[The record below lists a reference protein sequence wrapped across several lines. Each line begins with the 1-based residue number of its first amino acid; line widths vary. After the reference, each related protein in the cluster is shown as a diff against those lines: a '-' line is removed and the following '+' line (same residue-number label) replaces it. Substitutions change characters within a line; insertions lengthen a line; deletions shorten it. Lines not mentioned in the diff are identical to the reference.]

1 MLGLAGPLLWLALLP
16 TLLGAG
22 NPADAA
28 VGGALGLLG
37 LLFGNTLLARA
48 VAGGSADRP
57 RFGRRG
63 ALWPLLLFPLVLLG
77 GALMLIV
84 GGAALA
90 LLPAAHFF
98 AALLP
103 ALAVAGLVARRA
115 GGAPLATVLAGLTW
129 GGLGATTIAL
139 VLEGIF
145 LLLMALVVVVG
156 LQLDGGA
163 ALESAGEALAALST
177 SETPDS
183 MVMALKAL
191 IAIPGVVVAAFGVFA
206 LLGPA
211 VEELA
216 KLGGVV
222 LAAPRSRQGAL
233 LRGVAVGAGF
243 GLVETVLLGGSAIGA
258 PAGSAGGGPQT
269 AAIAQVGWPALM
281 ALRAVTTAMHAACSG
296 AAALGWYAMSEQG
309 RWSAGAFRIGLAI
322 LAHGL
327 WNGLILTVL
336 WSSIRLLGPDA
347 QPMPDASPFMT
358 ALPVIATAA
367 LIALAWSLILGLRT
381 MARRAPERPSAPVV
395 ALPR

>member
-1 MLGLAGPLLWLALLP
+1 MAGPLLWLALLP

-28 VGGALGLLG
+28 VGGAIGLLG
-37 LLFGNTLLARA
+37 LLFGSTLLARA
-48 VAGGSADRP
+48 ISGGSGDRP

-63 ALWPLLLFPLVLLG
+63 ALWPLLLFPLVLLA
-77 GALMLIV
+77 GALMQIV

-90 LLPAAHFF
+90 LLPVAHFF

-103 ALAVAGLVARRA
+103 ALAVAGLVARGS
-115 GGAPLATVLAGLTW
+115 GGARLATVLAGLTW

-145 LLLMALVVVVG
+145 LLLIALIVVVG

-163 ALESAGEALAALST
+163 ALESAGEALATLST
-177 SETPDS
+177 AESPES
-183 MVMALKAL
+183 MVMALKTVIGL
-191 IAIPGVVVAAFGVFA
+191 PGVVVAGFGIFA

-222 LAAPRSRQGAL
+222 LAAPSSRQEAL

-243 GLVETVLLGGSAIGA
+243 GLVETVLLGGSAIGM
-258 PAGSAGGGPQT
+258 PASAAGGGPQT

-347 QPMPDASPFMT
+347 QPVPDASPFMT

-381 MARRAPERPSAPVV
+381 MARRAADRSAAPTV